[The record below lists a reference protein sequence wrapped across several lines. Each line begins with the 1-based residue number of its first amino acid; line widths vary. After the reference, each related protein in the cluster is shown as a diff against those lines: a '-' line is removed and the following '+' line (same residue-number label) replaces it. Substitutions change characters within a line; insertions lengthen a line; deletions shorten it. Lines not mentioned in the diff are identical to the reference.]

1 MSACGRKRRR
11 AGVTVVE
18 LILAVAVL
26 SVALALGAGPLRDA
40 VARQGAEGPV
50 ATFRVAV
57 RATAT
62 AAAAQGEPLTLAW
75 AGDRL
80 EMRDDAGVVQR
91 DWPFPADTPTTLTPG
106 PLLEATPPGRLASLD
121 PLPDPL
127 TFDVEGETVTVR
139 VSLIGESER
148 TP

>member
-1 MSACGRKRRR
+1 MNERARVRRR
-11 AGVTVVE
+11 AGVTIAE

-57 RATAT
+57 RDVAV

-80 EMRDDAGVVQR
+80 EMRDASGVVQR

-106 PLLEATPPGRLASLD
+106 VLLEATPPGRFASLD

-127 TFDVEGETVTVR
+127 TFDVEGAPVTVR